1 MKFSEKGFTL
11 KELLVSLAIVSVTS
25 AWGLPHLVEMVS
37 NYRLTSAARSLVVQ
51 IHRAKLRAISQ
62 SAIYY
67 FDFDLDGDS
76 DLESEGCFLWGDR
89 NGNRRKERLEK
100 SDMIF
105 ALSLFPKVH
114 LKAYPAELGGPER
127 GPNNTKI
134 DAGGGDGLSF
144 AQNRIKFNPN
154 GTCSTGTIYL
164 HNDKGRTFAIRIRS
178 NCLTQL
184 WRHYDTE
191 WERW

>member
-1 MKFSEKGFTL
+1 MKFAEQGFTL
-11 KELLVSLAIVSVTS
+11 KELVVSLAIVSVTT
-25 AWGLPHLVEMVS
+25 AWGLPSLVEMVS
-37 NYRLTSAARSLVVQ
+37 NYRLTAVARSLVVQ
-51 IHRAKLRAISQ
+51 IHRAKLKALSLSTIH
-62 SAIYY
+62 YL
-67 FDFDLDGDS
+67 DLDLDGDG

-89 NGNRRKERLEK
+89 NGNRRKELLEK
-100 SDMIF
+100 GEMVLD
-105 ALSLFPKVH
+105 LELFPKIH

-127 GPNNTKI
+127 GPNNTAI
-134 DAGGGDGLSF
+134 NAGGGDGVSF

-164 HNDKGRTFAIRIRS
+164 HNSNGRTFAIRLRY

-184 WRHYDTE
+184 WRHYGQG